1 MKKVA
6 VLIYNQYCNFE
17 ISVALEMLAMAEKPF
32 VIIARTM
39 NPVCSEEGLTV
50 LPKMTI
56 DEVDINDFDSLLL
69 PGALDISEIIKDVK
83 VLNFIKSFHENELI
97 IGAISI
103 SPVLL
108 LKSGV
113 LKNKKFMA
121 GVNREEL
128 LEEGF
133 SPEDLKNMISWYDNL
148 INPIQAGYIQ
158 AGNIIT
164 SVSYNFIKW
173 AMAIGRAIGIEVYP
187 KSFGLE

>member
-113 LKNKKFMA
+113 LKNK
-121 GVNREEL
+121 NLWRESIE
-128 LEEGF
+128 
-133 SPEDLKNMISWYDNL
+133 KNYWKKVFHLRI
-148 INPIQAGYIQ
+148 
-158 AGNIIT
+158 
-164 SVSYNFIKW
+164 
-173 AMAIGRAIGIEVYP
+173 
-187 KSFGLE
+187 